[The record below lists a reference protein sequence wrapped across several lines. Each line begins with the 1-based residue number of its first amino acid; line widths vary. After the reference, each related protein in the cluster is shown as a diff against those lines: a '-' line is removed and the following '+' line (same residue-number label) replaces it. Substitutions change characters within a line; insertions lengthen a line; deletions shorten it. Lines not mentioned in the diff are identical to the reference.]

1 MVIGGIVEGGVF
13 CHDMG
18 DVQISGVSGNI
29 TVKYQVSG
37 PDMDSASFDEVY
49 YPDKDGNVKI
59 HGLGDVALSYFR
71 DLDINLLHTTDDY
84 TSIRYY
90 VMISGSIYND
100 AGEQAGSFTQTFYY
114 SNCRTG
120 MSAYDKRFLSRFS
133 KRMVRV
139 DQVVPVAYHKM
150 GQTLVLGIAYKSQ
163 DKARFHK
170 VNFFSNTAP
179 GTFDIRYFSVPAI
192 VERLNKELGVSYTA
206 DDIIFYEASLYSQ
219 EVLIDKIHF
228 DIDRRHY
235 PQITHFVFYNCF
247 GFPESLYFT
256 GRDERSSE
264 LTASFGSVKGEY
276 LKLHTDLITSHTAN
290 TGYINDTIR
299 DCVEDMVHSTKVYL
313 YKNDVLGDLITITEV
328 DFTESKPRTE
338 PLNIKLTY
346 RVANECQRIFAR
358 DSLRERIFDKTF
370 DSTFD

>member
-29 TVKYQVSG
+29 TVKYEVSG

-90 VMISGSIYND
+90 LMIYSSIYND
-100 AGEQAGSFTQTFYY
+100 AGKQAGSFTQTFYY

-170 VNFFSNTAP
+170 VNFFSNAAP

-192 VERLNKELGVSYTA
+192 VDRLNKELGASYTA

-219 EVLIDKIHF
+219 EMLIDKIHF

-247 GFPESLYFT
+247 GFPETLYFT
-256 GRDERSSE
+256 GRDERS
-264 LTASFGSVKGEY
+264 
-276 LKLHTDLITSHTAN
+276 
-290 TGYINDTIR
+290 
-299 DCVEDMVHSTKVYL
+299 VEDMVHSSKVYL

-346 RVANECQRIFAR
+346 RVANECQRIFTR